1 MDNQID
7 EWLNGRMDGQMDSQ
21 MDEWLNG
28 RMDSQMDWWLD
39 GYGWLNGCKSS

>member
-1 MDNQID
+1 MD